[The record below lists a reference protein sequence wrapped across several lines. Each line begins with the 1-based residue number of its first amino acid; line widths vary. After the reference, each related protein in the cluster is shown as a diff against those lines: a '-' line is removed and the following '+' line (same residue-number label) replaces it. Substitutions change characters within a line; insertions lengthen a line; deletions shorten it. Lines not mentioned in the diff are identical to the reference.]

1 MTTWKCMTHNIRI
14 TEDGKRREVETPPG
28 SIRGMPPC
36 RMLTIFEIKEG
47 QVGEC
52 QIVKKD

>member
-1 MTTWKCMTHNIRI
+1 MTTWKCATHNIRI
-14 TEDGKRREVETPPG
+14 TEDEKRRQVETPQG

-52 QIVKKD
+52 QIVKED